1 MTLSL
6 SSEKIE
12 QRREKKRKIDFFDRK
27 KQENSI
33 VS

>member
-12 QRREKKRKIDFFDRK
+12 QRRGKKRKIDFFDRK